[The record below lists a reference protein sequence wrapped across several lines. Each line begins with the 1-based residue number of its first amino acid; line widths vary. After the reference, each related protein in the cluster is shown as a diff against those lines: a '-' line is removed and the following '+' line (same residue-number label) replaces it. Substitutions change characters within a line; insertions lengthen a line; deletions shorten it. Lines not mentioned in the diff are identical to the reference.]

1 MLGLGGA
8 TEDEKVINLINAVEE
23 LKKKVDIPS
32 TLKEVIQVL
41 RESEQWEES
50 CVRQEGRL
58 QQDVDLLPGFLR
70 HWRGGRTSWA
80 LVLRL
85 SRLQSA

>member
-32 TLKEVIQVL
+32 TLKEVIQVC
-41 RESEQWEES
+41 EKQKHWGAEKIDFKNKIKFCS
-50 CVRQEGRL
+50 C
-58 QQDVDLLPGFLR
+58 
-70 HWRGGRTSWA
+70 H
-80 LVLRL
+80 
-85 SRLQSA
+85 SRDIHPHFSSIYLTPHSPPPVADD